1 MATEKHVSG
10 KEVIELYKPDRSITD
25 RMTSI
30 DNNIYAIAKILIRIL
45 GVLEGK
51 QVTTPT
57 TPAPQIPDIEP
68 LIRQLVEAIRE
79 LREVITNIQQP
90 ITSLT
95 TVKTIPADMI
105 RIAKT
110 KYIVKPTEWEEH
122 LLREKTDYVL
132 ITVFDDNIFFDVEP
146 INNKSQ
152 LFPAGSVIEWYRNP
166 KYNKIYLQSES
177 KNARVY
183 ITEWSMRVKT

>member
-51 QVTTPT
+51 QVTTP
-57 TPAPQIPDIEP
+57 PINIEP
-68 LIRQLVEAIRE
+68 ILRQLSETINT
-79 LREVITNIQQP
+79 LKEVITTIQQP
-90 ITSLT
+90 ITIPNL
-95 TVKTIPADMI
+95 VKTIPANMV

-110 KYIVKPTEWEEH
+110 KYVVDNTKDQKHI
-122 LLREKTDYVL
+122 LRKDTDYVL
-132 ITVFDDNIFFDVEP
+132 ITVFDDNIFFDIEP

-152 LFPAGSVIEWYRNP
+152 LFPSGSVIEWYRNK
-166 KYNKIYLQSES
+166 KYKEIYLRAETST
-177 KNARVY
+177 ARVY
-183 ITEWSMRVKT
+183 ITEWSLSGKT